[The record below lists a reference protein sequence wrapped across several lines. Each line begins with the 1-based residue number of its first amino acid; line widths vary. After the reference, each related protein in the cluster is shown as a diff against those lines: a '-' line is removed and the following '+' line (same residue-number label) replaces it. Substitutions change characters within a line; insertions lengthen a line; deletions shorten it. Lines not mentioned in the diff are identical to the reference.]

1 MPGLPCQ
8 DCQTA
13 VINKKINKY
22 ICKNKN
28 KNKNKKIKQ
37 IITNQRFLKRT
48 KQKKVVCGS
57 SKFRERE
64 NKLFK
69 N

>member
-1 MPGLPCQ
+1 MHISSSSFFRGGAFFLALLAI
-8 DCQTA
+8 DY
-13 VINKKINKY
+13 IIYIKIK
-22 ICKNKN
+22 I
-28 KNKNKKIKQ
+28 KIKQ